1 MSKDRCYHLV
11 YLGKRDVIIICFSE
25 DLFRGFLHDPAY
37 FERFSFFNR
46 GNDVCQLRGEIR
58 QRTEGLFAEL
68 IELSNTKLDT
78 SMDLIKVLMLQL
90 LITIEEA
97 KRSILA
103 PGNY

>member
-11 YLGKRDVIIICFSE
+11 YLGKRDVIVICFSE

-37 FERFSFFNR
+37 FDRFSFFNR
-46 GNDVCQLRGEIR
+46 GNWACQLRGEIR
-58 QRTEGLFAEL
+58 QRAEGLLEEL
-68 IELSNTKLDT
+68 LELSNTKLDT
-78 SMDLIKVLMLQL
+78 SMDLTKVVMLQL

-103 PGNY
+103 PGSY